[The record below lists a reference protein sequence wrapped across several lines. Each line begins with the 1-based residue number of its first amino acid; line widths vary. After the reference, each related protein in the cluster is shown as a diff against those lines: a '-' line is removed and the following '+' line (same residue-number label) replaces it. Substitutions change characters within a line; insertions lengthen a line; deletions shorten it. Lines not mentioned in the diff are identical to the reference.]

1 MCGRCIRAGPRP
13 AATLHQQTQTSM
25 SAVHAANDSEVESL
39 CLDHTSPAAP
49 PAAPHPSDSELQYL
63 YLETADKLS
72 AVPVIKMP
80 QMPTQRRCNSKTKTF
95 LIQAL
100 LQYNTYNTSLIMCTW
115 STTAA
120 KSEARGPN
128 L

>member
-1 MCGRCIRAGPRP
+1 MRAGPRP

-25 SAVHAANDSEVESL
+25 SAVRAADDSEVESL
-39 CLDHTSPAAP
+39 CLDHMSPAAL

-63 YLETADKLS
+63 YPDTADKLS
-72 AVPVIKMP
+72 AVPDIKMP

-100 LQYNTYNTSLIMCTW
+100 LQYFTYNVHMVNRHGQI
-115 STTAA
+115 
-120 KSEARGPN
+120 
-128 L
+128 